1 MSSEATSSLD
11 FSDLLIEV
19 AYKLGIAYYGPNGDQ
34 AAQVPIDAH
43 DLDLCQRIVNKGIR
57 MFIHD
62 APAPNGWRWQKP
74 IAQIDMWP
82 TISAD
87 TTNKIS
93 TATYNAGTGV
103 TTLIVPNNPS
113 FYQSM
118 ELRTIMLNTTAF
130 TIVNYISPISITV
143 QGDAH
148 LFVNQTWSMTTI
160 GDFTMPANF
169 GGQFSGEITYITST
183 NRGMILHWIDEA
195 AIRIRRQNYNIETG
209 TPYEAAI
216 RLMPTP
222 SLPSNYT
229 APRRRWELMVW
240 RMPSEFLSVIF
251 PYVLAFDKLVN
262 LTDESPAPIGHDES
276 VKAACLAVAEKEV
289 EDVIGGPDWTYYRET
304 CLPNSYRVDAMA
316 APKSLGYFGN
326 PSAGT
331 KSVSSIKQFRDYW
344 YQRPTVP
351 VT

>member
-1 MSSEATSSLD
+1 MSTEATSSLS

-62 APAPNGWRWQKP
+62 APSPNGWRWAKP
-74 IAQIDMWP
+74 IAQVDMWP
-82 TISAD
+82 TISGDA
-87 TTNKIS
+87 TNTIA
-93 TATYNAGTGV
+93 TAVFASGV
-103 TTLIVPNNPS
+103 TTITVPHSPS

-118 ELRTIMLNTTAF
+118 ELRTITLGTTPF
-130 TIVNYISPISITV
+130 TIVSYISPTSVTV

-148 LFVNQTWSMTTI
+148 LMVGQQWSMTTI
-160 GDFTMPANF
+160 GDFTLPATF
-169 GGQFSGEITYITST
+169 GGQYSGEITYITST

-195 AIRIRRQNYNIETG
+195 AIRVRRQNYNIETG
-209 TPYEAAI
+209 TPYEAAV

-240 RMPSEFLSVIF
+240 RMPSEFLSVLF

-262 LTDESPAPIGHDES
+262 PTDVSPAPIGHDES

-289 EDVIGGPDWTYYRET
+289 EDVINGPDWTYYRT
-304 CLPNSYRVDAMA
+304 NCLPNSYRVDAMG
-316 APKSLGYFGN
+316 APKALGYCSN
-326 PSAGT
+326 PTSGLPQTSAIET
-331 KSVSSIKQFRDYW
+331 FRDSW

-351 VT
+351 VL